1 MSQPESNSHSSL
13 ARSGVAVIASMGVL
27 VGLLFLI
34 MGIVIGVKLDSQ
46 LSTLARLSIYFHV
59 LSYALL
65 ACFSVCGIHGVATK
79 SRKSVSLFCYMLA
92 TQFLTG
98 FASGVICLYLL
109 FRYQAAWIAQTC
121 VLSVRDQFTKT
132 LCRRS
137 HAWKGLTVTIFVCVW
152 AVEIYGVMVAHTYAS
167 QLKEEEAE
175 RKAPKPPSG
184 AGDPYWRA

>member
-46 LSTLARLSIYFHV
+46 LTTQSRLSIYFHV
-59 LSYALL
+59 LSYTLL
-65 ACFSVCGIHGVATK
+65 ASVSVCGIHGVATK
-79 SRKSVSLFCYMLA
+79 SRKSALLYCYMLA
-92 TQFLTG
+92 VQLATG
-98 FASGVICLYLL
+98 LASGIICLYLL
-109 FRYQAAWIAQTC
+109 FRYRAAWIAQTC
-121 VLSVRDQFTKT
+121 VLSVRDSFTKS

-137 HAWKGLTVTIFVCVW
+137 HAWKGLTVTIFICVW
-152 AVEIYGVMVAHTYAS
+152 LVEIYGILLAHKYAS

-175 RKAPKPPSG
+175 KKAPQPTS
-184 AGDPYWRA
+184 GDPYWRA